1 MRRLALPL
9 LFAGIV
15 GLVLGFSKVHAKWVA
30 DPPYDYTGS
39 ARFGWSIAYIVLLCV
54 ASYAFG
60 LPDSVRTGRSALLS
74 SALASGTAALGISV
88 VQLVTGDALLPRFV
102 VFGVALAMVPWGW
115 LCYQISSGFHERE
128 QGRERVV
135 AVVTPAEAAQLVA
148 DLELGA
154 ERPVTLLC
162 HFTTEEVRGAG
173 DARPLERR
181 CVADGAT
188 LVVLSR
194 HAQADDTVVDQAANL
209 HEHGVRV
216 RSLVDFYDEW
226 LGKLPLS
233 ELERVS
239 LLFDIGE
246 LHGGTYVRAKRV
258 VDVVLGA
265 LGGLV
270 LLLLVPFVFVGNL
283 VGNRGPLLY
292 RQQRVGKGDRVFSIW
307 KFRTMREDTAADTPW
322 TADDDPRVTPF
333 GRILRKSHLD
343 ELPQVV
349 NVIKGDLSV
358 VGPRPEQPRYVSELE
373 EKLPFYRLRHLVRPG
388 MTGWAQVKYGYAGS
402 QSDALE
408 KLQYDFYYL
417 QHQGLRLDARIV
429 GRTMRSVVGSDGR

>member
-30 DPPYDYTGS
+30 IPAYDYTGS
-39 ARFGWSIAYIVLLCV
+39 VRLGWSSAYILLLCV

-74 SALASGTAALGISV
+74 SARAAGTAALGISA

-115 LCYQISSGFHERE
+115 LCYQVSAGFHERE
-128 QGRERVV
+128 QVRERVV
-135 AVVTPAEAAQLVA
+135 AVVTPAEAAQLVV
-148 DLELGA
+148 DIELGA

-162 HFTTEEVRGAG
+162 HFTADEVGGAG
-173 DARPLERR
+173 AARPLERR
-181 CVADGAT
+181 CIVEAAT

-194 HAQADDTVVDQAANL
+194 QAQADDAVVDQAAIL
-209 HEHGVRV
+209 HEHGLRV

-258 VDVVLGA
+258 VDVVLGVA
-265 LGGLV
+265 GGLV
-270 LLLLVPFVFVGNL
+270 LLLLVPFVFVGNM

-292 RQQRVGKGDRVFSIW
+292 RQQRVGKANRVFTIW
-307 KFRTMREDTAADTPW
+307 KFRSMLEVETADTPW
-322 TADDDPRVTPF
+322 TANDDPRVTPF
-333 GRILRKSHLD
+333 GRLLRKSHLD

-349 NVIKGDLSV
+349 NVLKGDLSI
-358 VGPRPEQPRYVSELE
+358 VGPRPEQPRYVMELE

-388 MTGWAQVKYGYAGS
+388 ITGWAQVKYGYAGS

-417 QHQGLRLDARIV
+417 QHQGLGLDLRIV
-429 GRTMRSVVGSDGR
+429 GRTLRSVVGSDGR